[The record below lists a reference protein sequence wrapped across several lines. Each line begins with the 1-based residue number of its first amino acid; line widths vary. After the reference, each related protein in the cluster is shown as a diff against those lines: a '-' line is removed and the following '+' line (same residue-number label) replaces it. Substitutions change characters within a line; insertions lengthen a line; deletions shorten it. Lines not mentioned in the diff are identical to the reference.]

1 MVSTFDEFGGGS
13 TIVDDPAE
21 TLTRPG
27 CLLPVVQVVVP
38 AAGEGSRM
46 GELAANRPKGLVD
59 VAGKPL
65 LAHVFEAVLPLDVEE
80 LLVVVARRDGPI
92 ADRFGP
98 SYGGTP
104 IRYVHQPEPRGLGHA
119 VLTAEPHVEGDF
131 AVVNGDNAIDA
142 DLGPVL
148 DHHREASPAATVPVE
163 AVSPAVARETG
174 VAVVEDGRVRAVVE
188 RPDDPPSDLALTGV
202 FVLPPAIF
210 DALRLATPSA
220 RGELE
225 LSDAIDLLARGG
237 RRVDAVEFP
246 GWRLNV
252 NSPADVEAAADRFR

>member
-1 MVSTFDEFGGGS
+1 LISTFDEHRAGS
-13 TIVDDPAE
+13 TIVEDRAE

-27 CLLPVVQVVVP
+27 SKTAVVQVVVP
-38 AAGEGSRM
+38 AAGEGTRM
-46 GELAANRPKGLVD
+46 GELAADRPKALVD

-65 LAHVFEAVLPLDVEE
+65 LARVFDAVVPLDVTE
-80 LLVVVARRDGPI
+80 LVVVVADPDGPI

-98 SYGGTP
+98 SYDGTP
-104 IRYVHQPEPRGLGHA
+104 VRYVHQREPRGLGHA

-131 AVVNGDNAIDA
+131 LVVNGDNAIDA
-142 DLGPVL
+142 DLRPVWE
-148 DHHREASPAATVPVE
+148 HHLAASPAATVPVE
-163 AVSPAVARETG
+163 PVPPDVARGTG

-188 RPDDPPSDLALTGV
+188 KPDELPAELALTGV
-202 FVLPPAIF
+202 FAFTPSVF
-210 DALRLATPSA
+210 DALRRASPSE

-225 LSDAIDLLARGG
+225 LSDAIDLLARTG

-252 NSPADVEAAADRFR
+252 NTPADVEVAARRFG